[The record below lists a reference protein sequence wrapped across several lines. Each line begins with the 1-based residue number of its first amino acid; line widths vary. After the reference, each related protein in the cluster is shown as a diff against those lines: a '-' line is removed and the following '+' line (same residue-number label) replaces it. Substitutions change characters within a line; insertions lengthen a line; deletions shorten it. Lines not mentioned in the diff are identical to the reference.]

1 MNGKILALLLALVA
15 GLVAVLYF
23 TDEKPPVDKVA
34 QANVLDGRTLMDCKW
49 VRWNLKNR
57 PPVEVARRPDGF
69 FDLTEPIMDLASA
82 ARMKQLIDA
91 WDSARMQAA
100 NVGDDAQSLQAA
112 GLEVPEAK
120 FAVQWPDGRT
130 IEVDVGGPGP
140 LGDRETRY
148 VRVAGKVFV
157 AHAVLLESLRMGLD
171 DLRERVVF
179 RSAFAQANELQIDQR
194 LASGQREKLHL
205 RRAGDWQLV
214 APVVGRADPEQAQ
227 ALVSQ
232 VLGLRIDE
240 FVTGKFE
247 LPSEEPT
254 LVVTVDS
261 DVGQESVQFWERSGQ
276 LLGYQPGR
284 KVAFVLADN
293 QYANV
298 FTGAVDRLRARVLVP
313 VDGSMSESLAELIV
327 DPPQGRDPAQARLE
341 RLRLVRDSVATGW
354 RLVEPIEM
362 PAADTP
368 VAEGVHAVEQL
379 LAMRFVDE
387 PTTFPSRAEDPRF
400 GLLPQDRLVVTV
412 KRHGQPK
419 PITLWLG
426 AETEFAGMAA
436 RFACRADEP
445 NTVVLVPRDATQ
457 PLARPFTAYCA
468 LRIVQLSAAV
478 ERLDV
483 ERAGAELRR
492 FENVDGTWRLVAGGA
507 AADRPEVG
515 ELANDEL
522 RDLVGTR
529 AVDVRGEAFRTPTA
543 VIKLMRRS
551 GDEFGSLLVFDRGPD
566 ARGEPQSLLL
576 QFLAPLQKPGPIAF
590 EIGSASKHSLSQRL
604 RELWQ

>member
-1 MNGKILALLLALVA
+1 MNGKILVLLLALVA

-23 TDEKPPVDKVA
+23 TDEKPPVSKVA

-49 VRWNLKNR
+49 LRWSLKNR
-57 PPVEVARRPDGF
+57 PPVEVTRRPDGL
-69 FDLTEPIMDLASA
+69 FDITEPLVDLASS

-91 WDSARMQAA
+91 WDPARMQAA

-120 FAVQWPDGRT
+120 LTAQWPDGTT

-148 VRVAGKVFV
+148 VRRAGKVFV

-179 RSAFAQANELQIDQR
+179 RSAFTQANELLIDQR
-194 LASGQREKLHL
+194 LASGQRETLHL

-214 APVVGRADPEQAQ
+214 APVAGRADPEQSQ
-227 ALVSQ
+227 VLVSQ
-232 VLGLRIDE
+232 VLGLRIDD

-254 LVVTVDS
+254 LVVTVRS
-261 DVGQESVQFWERSGQ
+261 DVGEESVRLWERGGQ
-276 LLGYQPGR
+276 LLGYQTQR
-284 KVAFVLADN
+284 KLAFVLSDN
-293 QYANV
+293 QYSNV
-298 FTGAVDRLRARVLVP
+298 FTGAVDRLRARVLIP
-313 VDGSMSESLAELIV
+313 VAGSMFESLAEFVV
-327 DPPQGRDPAQARLE
+327 DPGQGRGE
-341 RLRLVRDSVATGW
+341 RLRLLRDSMASGW
-354 RLVEPIEM
+354 RMIEPIEV
-362 PAADTP
+362 PAGDTP
-368 VAEGVHAVEQL
+368 VAESAHALQQL

-387 PTTFPSRAEDPRF
+387 PTTFASRAEDPRF
-400 GLLPQDRLVVTV
+400 GLRPQDRLVVTV
-412 KRHGQPK
+412 KSHGQQK

-426 AETEFAGMAA
+426 AEAEFAGLAA
-436 RFACRADEP
+436 RYACRADEP
-445 NTVVLVPRDATQ
+445 NTVVLVPRDSAQ
-457 PLARPFTAYCA
+457 PLARPFANYCA
-468 LRIVQLSAAV
+468 LRIVQLTAAV
-478 ERLDV
+478 ERLDL
-483 ERAGAELRR
+483 ERPDGSSRR
-492 FENVDGTWRLVAGGA
+492 FENVDGSWRLTAGGPA
-507 AADRPEVG
+507 AERPEVG

-529 AVDVRGEAFRTPTA
+529 AVDVRGEAFRTPA
-543 VIKLMRRS
+543 FVVKLMRRS
-551 GDEFGSLLVFDRGPD
+551 GDEFGRLVVHDRGPD

-576 QFLAPLQKPGPIAF
+576 QFLSPGQPAGPIAF

>member
-1 MNGKILALLLALVA
+1 MNGKILVLLLALVA
-15 GLVAVLYF
+15 GLVAVLYV

-49 VRWNLKNR
+49 LRWNLKSR
-57 PPVEVARRPDGF
+57 PPVEVTRRKDGL
-69 FDLTEPIMDLASA
+69 FDITEPLVDLASS

-91 WDSARMQAA
+91 WDPARMQAA

-112 GLEVPEAK
+112 GLEVPEARLT
-120 FAVQWPDGRT
+120 AHWPDGTT

-148 VRVAGKVFV
+148 VRRAGKVFV

-179 RSAFAQANELQIDQR
+179 RSAFTQANELQIDQR

-214 APVVGRADPEQAQ
+214 APVAGRADPEQSQ
-227 ALVSQ
+227 VLVSQ
-232 VLGLRIDE
+232 VLGLRIDD

-247 LPSEEPT
+247 LPTEEPT

-261 DVGQESVQFWERSGQ
+261 DVGQESVRLWERGGQ
-276 LLGYQPGR
+276 LLGYQAER
-284 KVAFVLADN
+284 KLAFVLADN
-293 QYANV
+293 QYSNV
-298 FTGAVDRLRARVLVP
+298 FTGAVDRLRARVLIP
-313 VDGSMSESLAELIV
+313 VAGSMFESLAEFVV
-327 DPPQGRDPAQARLE
+327 DPGQGRDRV
-341 RLRLVRDSVATGW
+341 RLVRDSIASGW
-354 RLVEPIEM
+354 RLVEPIEAA
-362 PAADTP
+362 AADTA
-368 VAEGVHAVEQL
+368 VAEGAHALQQL

-387 PTTFPSRAEDPRF
+387 PTTFASRAEDPRF
-400 GLLPQDRLVVTV
+400 GLLPKDRLVVTV
-412 KRHGQPK
+412 KSHGQQK
-419 PITLWLG
+419 PVVLWLG
-426 AETEFAGMAA
+426 AEAEFAGLAA
-436 RFACRADEP
+436 RYACRADEP
-445 NTVVLVPRDATQ
+445 NTVVLVPRDSTQ
-457 PLARPFTAYCA
+457 PLQRSFEAYCA
-468 LRIVQLSAAV
+468 LRIVQITPPI
-478 ERLDV
+478 ERLDL
-483 ERAGAELRR
+483 ERADGSARR
-492 FENVDGTWRLVAGGA
+492 FENVDGAWRLTAGGP

-515 ELANDEL
+515 ELAHDEL

-529 AVDVRGEAFRTPTA
+529 AVDVRGEAFRTPA
-543 VIKLMRRS
+543 FVVKLMRRT
-551 GDEFGSLLVFDRGPD
+551 GDEFGRLLVHDRGPD

-576 QFLAPLQKPGPIAF
+576 QFQPAGSDQKPLPIAF

>member
-1 MNGKILALLLALVA
+1 MNGKILVLLLALVA

-23 TDEKPPVDKVA
+23 TDEKPPVSKVA

-49 VRWNLKNR
+49 LRWSLKSR
-57 PPVEVARRPDGF
+57 PPVEVTRRPDGL
-69 FDLTEPIMDLASA
+69 FDITEPLVDLASS

-91 WDSARMQAA
+91 WDPARMQAA

-120 FAVQWPDGRT
+120 LTAQWPDGTT

-148 VRVAGKVFV
+148 VRRAGKVFV

-179 RSAFAQANELQIDQR
+179 RSAFTQANELLIDQR
-194 LASGQREKLHL
+194 LASGQRETLHL

-214 APVVGRADPEQAQ
+214 APVAGRADPEQSQ
-227 ALVSQ
+227 VLVSQ
-232 VLGLRIDE
+232 VLGLRIDD

-254 LVVTVDS
+254 LVVTVRS
-261 DVGQESVQFWERSGQ
+261 DVGEESVRLWERGGQ
-276 LLGYQPGR
+276 LLGYQTQR
-284 KVAFVLADN
+284 KLAFVLSDN
-293 QYANV
+293 QYSNV
-298 FTGAVDRLRARVLVP
+298 FTGAVDRLRARVLIP
-313 VDGSMSESLAELIV
+313 VAGSMFESLAEFVV
-327 DPPQGRDPAQARLE
+327 DPGQGRGE
-341 RLRLVRDSVATGW
+341 RLRLLRDSMASGW
-354 RLVEPIEM
+354 RMVEPIEV
-362 PAADTP
+362 PAGDTP
-368 VAEGVHAVEQL
+368 VAESAHALQQL

-387 PTTFPSRAEDPRF
+387 PTTFVSRAEDPRF
-400 GLLPQDRLVVTV
+400 GLRPQDRLVVTV
-412 KRHGQPK
+412 KSHGQQK

-426 AETEFAGMAA
+426 AEAEFAGLAA
-436 RFACRADEP
+436 RYACRADEP
-445 NTVVLVPRDATQ
+445 NTVVLVPRDSAQ
-457 PLARPFTAYCA
+457 PLARPFANYCA
-468 LRIVQLSAAV
+468 LRIVQLTAAV
-478 ERLDV
+478 ERLDL
-483 ERAGAELRR
+483 ERPDGSSRR
-492 FENVDGTWRLVAGGA
+492 FENVDGSWRLTAGGPA
-507 AADRPEVG
+507 AERPEVG

-529 AVDVRGEAFRTPTA
+529 AVDVRGEAFRTPA
-543 VIKLMRRS
+543 FVVKLMRRS
-551 GDEFGSLLVFDRGPD
+551 GDEFGRLVVHDRGPD

-576 QFLAPLQKPGPIAF
+576 QFLSPGQPAGPIAF

>member
-1 MNGKILALLLALVA
+1 MNGKILVLLLALVA

-49 VRWNLKNR
+49 LRWSLKNR
-57 PPVEVARRPDGF
+57 PPVEVTRRKDGL
-69 FDLTEPIMDLASA
+69 FDITEPLVDLASS

-91 WDSARMQAA
+91 WDPARMQAA

-120 FAVQWPDGRT
+120 FTAQWPDGTT

-148 VRVAGKVFV
+148 VRRAGKVFV

-179 RSAFAQANELQIDQR
+179 RSAFTQANELQIDQR

-214 APVVGRADPEQAQ
+214 APVAGRADPEQSQ
-227 ALVSQ
+227 VLVSQ
-232 VLGLRIDE
+232 VLGLRIDD

-261 DVGQESVQFWERSGQ
+261 DVGQESVRLWERGGQ
-276 LLGYQPGR
+276 LLGYQAER
-284 KVAFVLADN
+284 KLAFVLADN
-293 QYANV
+293 QYSNV
-298 FTGAVDRLRARVLVP
+298 FTGAVDRLRARVLIP
-313 VDGSMSESLAELIV
+313 VAGSMFESLAEFV
-327 DPPQGRDPAQARLE
+327 TDPGQGRE
-341 RLRLVRDSVATGW
+341 RVRLVRDSMASGW
-354 RLVEPIEM
+354 RLVEPIEAA
-362 PAADTP
+362 AADTA
-368 VAEGVHAVEQL
+368 VAEDAHALQQL

-387 PTTFPSRAEDPRF
+387 PTTFASRAEDPRF
-400 GLLPQDRLVVTV
+400 GLLPKDRLVVTV
-412 KRHGQPK
+412 KSHGQQK
-419 PITLWLG
+419 PVTLWLG
-426 AETEFAGMAA
+426 AEAEFAGLAA
-436 RFACRADEP
+436 RYACRADEP
-445 NTVVLVPRDATQ
+445 NTVVLVPRDSTQ
-457 PLARPFTAYCA
+457 PLQRSFEAYCA
-468 LRIVQLSAAV
+468 LRIVQLTPPI
-478 ERLDV
+478 ERLEL
-483 ERAGAELRR
+483 ERADGGSRR
-492 FENVDGTWRLVAGGA
+492 FENVDGTWRLTAGGP

-515 ELANDEL
+515 ELAHDEL

-529 AVDVRGEAFRTPTA
+529 AVDVRGEAFRTPA
-543 VIKLMRRS
+543 FVVKLMRRT
-551 GDEFGSLLVFDRGPD
+551 GDEFGRLLVHDRGPD

-576 QFLAPLQKPGPIAF
+576 QFHPAGSDQKPGPIAL

>member
-1 MNGKILALLLALVA
+1 MNGKILVLLLALVA

-57 PPVEVARRPDGF
+57 PPVEVTRRKDGL
-69 FDLTEPIMDLASA
+69 FDISEPLVDLASS

-91 WDSARMQAA
+91 WDPARMQAA
-100 NVGDDAQSLQAA
+100 NVGDDAESLRAA
-112 GLEVPEAK
+112 GLEVPEAQ
-120 FAVQWPDGRT
+120 FTAQWPDGTT
-130 IEVDVGGPGP
+130 IEVQVGGPGP

-148 VRVAGKVFV
+148 VRRAGKVFV

-179 RSAFAQANELQIDQR
+179 RSAFTQANELVIDQR
-194 LASGQREKLHL
+194 LASGQRETLHL

-214 APVVGRADPEQAQ
+214 APVAGRADPEQAQ
-227 ALVSQ
+227 VLVSQ
-232 VLGLRIDE
+232 VLGLRIDD

-247 LPSEEPT
+247 LPTEEPT

-261 DVGQESVQFWERSGQ
+261 DVGQESVRLWERGGQ
-276 LLGYQPGR
+276 LLGYQQDR
-284 KVAFVLADN
+284 KMAFVLADN

-313 VDGSMSESLAELIV
+313 VDGTMIESLAEFVV
-327 DPPQGRDPAQARLE
+327 DPGQGRGE
-341 RLRLVRDSVATGW
+341 RVRLVRDSVASGW
-354 RLVEPIEM
+354 RLVEPVQA

-368 VAEGVHAVEQL
+368 IAESAHALQQL

-387 PTTFPSRAEDPRF
+387 PTTFAARAEDPRY
-400 GLLPQDRLVVTV
+400 GLLPKDRLVVTV
-412 KRHGQPK
+412 KSLGQHK

-426 AETEFAGMAA
+426 GEADFAGLAA
-436 RFACRADEP
+436 RYACRADEP
-445 NTVVLVPRDATQ
+445 NTVVLVPRDSTR
-457 PLARPFTAYCA
+457 PLARAFEAYCA
-468 LRIVQLSAAV
+468 LRIVQLTPPI
-478 ERLDV
+478 ERLDL
-483 ERAGAELRR
+483 ERADGGARR
-492 FENVDGTWRLVAGGA
+492 FENVDGSWRLTAGGPA
-507 AADRPEVG
+507 AERPEVG

-529 AVDVRGEAFRTPTA
+529 AVDVRGDVFRTPTF
-543 VIKLMRRS
+543 VVKLMRRS
-551 GDEFGSLLVFDRGPD
+551 GDEFGRLLVHDRGPD

-576 QFLAPLQKPGPIAF
+576 QFLPAGPGMQAGPVAF
-590 EIGSASKHSLSQRL
+590 EVGSASKHSLSQKL